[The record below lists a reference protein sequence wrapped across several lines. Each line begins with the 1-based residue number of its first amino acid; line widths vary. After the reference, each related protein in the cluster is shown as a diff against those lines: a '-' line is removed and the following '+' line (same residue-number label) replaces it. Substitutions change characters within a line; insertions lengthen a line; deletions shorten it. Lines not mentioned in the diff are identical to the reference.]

1 MKTRN
6 ALIIAA
12 GIAVGLALM
21 PVGYVYA
28 ANSFSTTKI
37 VTGTNSATCPTGYRV
52 VGGGASGMPSNTS
65 SSSGWNLYT
74 LNGSYASG
82 SKWIVNARKVHI
94 QKEGLTSLSMTTT
107 TQSVTA
113 YAVCIK

>member
-37 VTGTNSATCPTGYRV
+37 VTGTNSATCPTGYKV
-52 VGGGASGMPSNTS
+52 VGGGAKGLPNDVQN
-65 SSSGWNLYT
+65 SSGAFVYT
-74 LNGSYASG
+74 LKASYPSG
-82 SKWIVNARKVHI
+82 SSWYATGAKVKI
-94 QKEGLTSLSMTTT
+94 
-107 TQSVTA
+107 TQSGLSFAMTPSRQNVNV

>member
-6 ALIIAA
+6 ALIISA

-52 VGGGASGMPSNTS
+52 VGGGANGLPADAAGNPATIYALRSSVPSGTNK
-65 SSSGWNLYT
+65 WV
-74 LNGSYASG
+74 ASG
-82 SKWIVNARKVHI
+82 RKIRVG
-94 QKEGLTSLSMTTT
+94 QSGLSFSMTSTV
-107 TQSVTA
+107 QNVTV